1 MVEVVGCI
9 GYLSLW
15 RQTLHAG
22 VTKVREMWGLHGI
35 AQTLDED
42 ESK

>member
-1 MVEVVGCI
+1 LGALVIYPYGV
-9 GYLSLW
+9 
-15 RQTLHAG
+15 QTQHAD